1 MSSARSFLLKVGLLA
16 GVIALVVFM
25 GWRSQESP
33 SPNLLVE
40 FSEEGTSP
48 PVASA
53 GPSPAPTRV
62 AQAAPAVTTVRPHV
76 KAASLARARVD
87 PNRAT
92 FEDLQTLPGI
102 GPVLARRVV
111 ELRTTHGP
119 FHRLEDLL
127 EVKGIGKKRLDQLRP
142 FVTFETGPGDKA
154 TAMPTAAGGF
164 VGTTRD

>member
-1 MSSARSFLLKVGLLA
+1 MNSARSFLLKVGLLVGA
-16 GVIALVVFM
+16 IALILFM
-25 GWRSQESP
+25 GWPSHENP

-40 FSEEGTSP
+40 SSEEGASP

-53 GPSPAPTRV
+53 GPSPAPAKV
-62 AQAAPAVTTVRPHV
+62 AQAATAVTTVRSHV
-76 KAASLARARVD
+76 KPASLGRAQVD

-92 FEDLQTLPGI
+92 MEDLQTLPGI

-119 FHRLEDLL
+119 FRRLEDLL

-142 FVTFETGPGDKA
+142 FVTFETGPGGKA
-154 TAMPTAAGGF
+154 MATPTGAEF
-164 VGTTRD
+164 VGATRD